1 MLEPEAGGVGALAAG
16 ERGGGAARGGA
27 EDGVP
32 PGRARPAPALVRLAE
47 PDPLILCQRGAE
59 KPLSR

>member
-47 PDPLILCQRGAE
+47 PDR
-59 KPLSR
+59 